1 VNSNSGQEQKQ
12 KRARVKTAKDQTNGT
27 TEWFAELRDVHVARG
42 EAVVLHG
49 IDLKIKRGEHAV
61 ILGPNGCGKSSL
73 IKVLTCECYPLA
85 REGSMVRIFGRERWA
100 VEELRKRL
108 GVVSADLPG
117 PSTAHTPGRDAVVSG
132 FFASSTLW
140 PHLVVTAEMRERA
153 AQAMTLM
160 EATHLAAKPVG
171 EMSAG
176 ETRRIMIARALV
188 HRPEM
193 LLLDEPS
200 NALDLRAQRELR
212 ETLRRLAQQGTGLLL
227 VTHHL
232 PDVLPEIDRVILMRE
247 GGIVGDGAKRELLTA
262 ERLGELFGR
271 PLDVVEREE
280 YFHAL
285 A

>member
-1 VNSNSGQEQKQ
+1 MSRLGDEEE
-12 KRARVKTAKDQTNGT
+12 A
-27 TEWFAELRDVHVARG
+27 WFAELRNVHVARG
-42 EAVVLHG
+42 EHVVLHG
-49 IDLKIKRGEHAV
+49 INLAIRRGEHAV

-85 REGSMVRIFGRERWA
+85 LEQTSVRIFGRERWV
-100 VEELRKRL
+100 VEDLRRRL
-108 GVVSADLPG
+108 GVVSADMPG
-117 PSTAHTPGRDAVVSG
+117 PSTAHAPGSDAVLSG

-140 PHLVVTAEMRERA
+140 PHLVVTEPMRERA
-153 AQAMTLM
+153 REAMELM
-160 EATHLAAKPVG
+160 EAAHLATKPVG

-193 LLLDEPS
+193 LLLDEPT

-212 ETLRRLAQQGTGLLL
+212 ETLRRLARQGTGLLL

-232 PDVLPEIDRVILMRE
+232 PDVLPEIDRVILMR
-247 GGIVGDGAKRELLTA
+247 GGRIEADGPRRELLTSA
-262 ERLGELFGR
+262 RLGALFGM
-271 PLDVVEREE
+271 PIEVVERDE
-280 YFHAL
+280 YLHAL